1 MELLGNY
8 NFIIFNLLAWPWAP
22 QEGFCKGHLKRKW
35 VWSLPVTKASHQKY
49 WNKNEQIPKVGGGG
63 KNHSK
68 NASICLVLLFTIG
81 SKLDKLAE
89 RGWSLILSNSATKST
104 SPPKMVLLVGTLACL
119 PASQQL
125 ERCERAKNARLRVF
139 PGVVWAGASTCS
151 NDSKECRKH
160 QQNHGIFNELKW
172 PMKKTC
178 CLGYIGGYITQLCGV
193 LLYSKSLE
201 DSYIKQPAL
210 MHGKW
215 ESFFFVAQM
224 PPTLTRESLVSPF
237 TTHLLQSLSHPA
249 CPLGRSTIHLRILG
263 RWVYQHE
270 TDEIVY
276 YTPRGPNPFKH
287 PLWKRNEL

>member
-1 MELLGNY
+1 MTLGPPRRV
-8 NFIIFNLLAWPWAP
+8 LQRPS
-22 QEGFCKGHLKRKW
+22 QEKMGVKFARHQGLPSEVLKQEW
-35 VWSLPVTKASHQKY
+35 T
-49 WNKNEQIPKVGGGG
+49 NPKSGGGG

-68 NASICLVLLFTIG
+68 NASICLVLLFTIR

-215 ESFFFVAQM
+215 ESFFCGSDATYPHQRKPGFTLHH
-224 PPTLTRESLVSPF
+224 PPTAVLI
-237 TTHLLQSLSHPA
+237 PA

-270 TDEIVY
+270 TDEIAY

>member
-1 MELLGNY
+1 MTLGPPRRV
-8 NFIIFNLLAWPWAP
+8 LQRPS
-22 QEGFCKGHLKRKW
+22 QEKMGVKFARHQGLPSEVLKQEW
-35 VWSLPVTKASHQKY
+35 T
-49 WNKNEQIPKVGGGG
+49 NPKSGGGGG

-215 ESFFFVAQM
+215 ESFFLWLRCHLPSPEKAWFHPS
-224 PPTLTRESLVSPF
+224 PPTYCSPYPTLLVP
-237 TTHLLQSLSHPA
+237 
-249 CPLGRSTIHLRILG
+249 
-263 RWVYQHE
+263 
-270 TDEIVY
+270 
-276 YTPRGPNPFKH
+276 
-287 PLWKRNEL
+287 